1 MSGLNAVWFMA
12 GARRSGASWR
22 RGLHLLEGGRGGAKM
37 RREVTRQRSRS
48 PALGPT
54 PKAQTAAGSS
64 GCPSVSPALRRLGLP
79 APTRDGVLR
88 DREGRPRRA
97 QVLELDGGWGQ
108 RIGAGLGGSA
118 ANNMERVPRDEI
130 GSPSNQ
136 NGVGRGCK

>member
-48 PALGPT
+48 PAPGPT

-64 GCPSVSPALRRLGLP
+64 GCPSVSPRWGGS
-79 APTRDGVLR
+79 DGVLW

-118 ANNMERVPRDEI
+118 ANKMERVPRDEI
-130 GSPSNQ
+130 GSTSNQ
-136 NGVGRGCK
+136 NGVGRGYK